1 VAVWQS
7 GDGDEVVVKKKL
19 GGGSAQASGEGEKR
33 GGGAVRTGGGLPL
46 LLGLEGS
53 GGGSGRAEMVDLKVI
68 NTIDGRDG
76 LRWYLRGESR

>member
-1 VAVWQS
+1 VAVWRS

-19 GGGSAQASGEGEKR
+19 SGGSAQASGEGEKR
-33 GGGAVRTGGGLPL
+33 RDGAVRTGGGLPL

-68 NTIDGRDG
+68 NAIDGRDG
-76 LRWYLRGESR
+76 LRGYLRGESR